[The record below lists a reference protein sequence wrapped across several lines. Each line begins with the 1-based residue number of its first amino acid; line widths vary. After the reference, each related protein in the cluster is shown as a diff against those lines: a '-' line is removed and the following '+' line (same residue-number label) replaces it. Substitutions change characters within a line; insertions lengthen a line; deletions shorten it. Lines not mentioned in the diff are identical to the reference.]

1 MTANNGYHKR
11 YGLDSRYRKIF
22 RFKPYHWIEMTLD
35 DCPAWVTFFFQHKKI
50 ILVVLMF
57 FFLAEKNKLFEH

>member
-35 DCPAWVTFFFQHKKI
+35 DCPAWVTFFF
-50 ILVVLMF
+50 
-57 FFLAEKNKLFEH
+57 